1 MRFKCPCQV
10 IRRKLVQEQTKRPL
24 AITSDILLQ
33 IQVKIG
39 AVPWE
44 IVQGNGSF
52 SSKRIMWGGLLVK
65 REGDDFSVSFVG
77 TINS

>member
-1 MRFKCPCQV
+1 VPQILLLFLSEREEKLYAELKKLITVKFKCPSQV

-39 AVPWE
+39 AVPW
-44 IVQGNGSF
+44 
-52 SSKRIMWGGLLVK
+52 
-65 REGDDFSVSFVG
+65 
-77 TINS
+77 